1 MIKRAA
7 VLLTFVLFLNVSSI
21 AQSFDGP
28 AELPRTVPIVQ
39 QSLTPSSN
47 IPIYVAPGA
56 NLQAILN
63 TAKPGD
69 NIVIDP
75 MWSGTIASLPNGAP
89 GQWITVRTAS
99 LLIPDENTRIKIGRA
114 SCR

>member
-1 MIKRAA
+1 MIKRIASLV
-7 VLLTFVLFLNVSSI
+7 VLIMCTFVPVLR
-21 AQSFDGP
+21 AQYDGP
-28 AELPRTVPIVQ
+28 AELPHTVPVVAE
-39 QSLTPSSN
+39 SLTPSSN

-56 NLQAILN
+56 NLQAVLS